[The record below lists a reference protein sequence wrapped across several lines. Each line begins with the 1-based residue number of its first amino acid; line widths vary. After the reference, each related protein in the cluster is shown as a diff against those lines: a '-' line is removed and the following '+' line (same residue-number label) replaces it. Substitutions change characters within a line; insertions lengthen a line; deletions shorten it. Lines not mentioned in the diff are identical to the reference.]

1 MRSQGQMRVHWN
13 NLMTTKSQLSPSWFF
28 YAKLFAKIISNAI
41 IIFMTETALYRKY
54 RPLKFKEVLGQDHI
68 VKVLESSIE
77 NGNIAHAY
85 IFAGSRGTGKTSVA
99 RIFAKEIGTTP
110 NDISEI
116 DAASN
121 TGVDDI
127 RALNESVSTLPFE
140 SKYKVYILDEAHMLS
155 KSAWNALLKTIEE
168 PPKHVIFILA
178 TTEANKIPETIIS
191 RCQTFSFKKPTQKVL
206 KDVVVA
212 IAKKEGFSLEA
223 SSADLVAL
231 LGDGSFRDAQSILQK
246 VMSASKDKKIS
257 PEEVELVTGA
267 PKSEVVNDFIRAIDE
282 NNLELGLGAI
292 SKATEANIDILLY
305 FKLVLHK
312 MRSILLLRNLKSSEE
327 KLQDE
332 MTDTDFKFLKGL
344 ADKKPSKI
352 NSDTLLTLLSYYDM
366 VAKAYI
372 PELPLELVLTKLIA

>member
-1 MRSQGQMRVHWN
+1 MS
-13 NLMTTKSQLSPSWFF
+13 
-28 YAKLFAKIISNAI
+28 
-41 IIFMTETALYRKY
+41 ETVLYRKY
-54 RPLKFKEVLGQDHI
+54 RPQKFKEILGQDHI

-77 NGNIAHAY
+77 NGNIAQAY
-85 IFAGSRGTGKTSVA
+85 IFAGSRGTGKTSAA

-110 NDISEI
+110 NDVSEI

-127 RALNESVSTLPFE
+127 RALNESVNTLPFE

-168 PPKHVIFILA
+168 PPKHVVFILA
-178 TTEANKIPETIIS
+178 TTEVNKIPETIIS

-212 IAKKEGFSLEA
+212 IAKKEGFTLEA

-267 PKSEVVNDFIRAIDE
+267 PKSELVNDFIRAIDE

-292 SKATEANIDILLY
+292 SKATEANIDTLIY

-312 MRSILLLRNLKSSEE
+312 MRSILLLRNLKSSEG
-327 KLQDE
+327 KLQNE
-332 MTDTDFKFLKGL
+332 MTDTDFNFIKKL
-344 ADKKPSKI
+344 ADKKPSTI
-352 NSDTLLTLLSYYDM
+352 NSDTLLILLSYYDM
-366 VAKAYI
+366 VAKSYI
-372 PELPLELVLTKLIA
+372 PELPLELVLTKLIS

>member
-1 MRSQGQMRVHWN
+1 
-13 NLMTTKSQLSPSWFF
+13 
-28 YAKLFAKIISNAI
+28 
-41 IIFMTETALYRKY
+41 MTETALYRKY
-54 RPLKFKEVLGQDHI
+54 RPQKFKEVLGQDHI

-85 IFAGSRGTGKTSVA
+85 IFAGSRGTGKTSIA

-110 NDISEI
+110 NDILEI

-257 PEEVELVTGA
+257 PEEVEIVTGA
-267 PKSEVVNDFIRAIDE
+267 PKTELVNDFIRSIDE
-282 NNLELGLGAI
+282 ENLEIGLSAI
-292 SKATEANIDILLY
+292 SKATEANIDMLLY

-312 MRSILLLRNLKSSEE
+312 MRSILLLRNLKSSEG
-327 KLQDE
+327 KLSNE

-372 PELPLELVLTKLIA
+372 PELPLELVLTKFINKI

>member
-1 MRSQGQMRVHWN
+1 
-13 NLMTTKSQLSPSWFF
+13 
-28 YAKLFAKIISNAI
+28 
-41 IIFMTETALYRKY
+41 MTETALYRKY
-54 RPLKFKEVLGQDHI
+54 RPQKFKEILGQDHI
-68 VKVLESSIE
+68 VKVLESSIK

-85 IFAGSRGTGKTSVA
+85 IFAGSRGTGKTSIA
-99 RIFAKEIGTTP
+99 RILAKEIGTTV

-140 SKYKVYILDEAHMLS
+140 SVYKVYILDEAHMLS

-191 RCQTFSFKKPTQKVL
+191 RCQTFSFRKPTQKML

-223 SSADLVAL
+223 SSADLIAL

-257 PEEVELVTGA
+257 HEEVELVTGA
-267 PKSEVVNDFIRAIDE
+267 PKTELVNDFIRAIDE
-282 NNLELGLGAI
+282 NNLEIGLGAI
-292 SKATEANIDILLY
+292 SKATEANIDMLLY

-312 MRSILLLRNLKSSEE
+312 MRSILLLRNLKSSEG

-344 ADKKPSKI
+344 ADKKPSNPPTGRAGI
-352 NSDTLLTLLSYYDM
+352 TSDTLLTLLSYYDM

-372 PELPLELVLTKLIA
+372 PELPLEIALTKLIK

>member
-1 MRSQGQMRVHWN
+1 MS
-13 NLMTTKSQLSPSWFF
+13 
-28 YAKLFAKIISNAI
+28 
-41 IIFMTETALYRKY
+41 ETALYRKY
-54 RPLKFKEVLGQDHI
+54 RPQKFKEVLGQDHI

-85 IFAGSRGTGKTSVA
+85 IFAGSRGTGKTSIA
-99 RIFAKEIGTTP
+99 RIFAKEIGTTL

-140 SKYKVYILDEAHMLS
+140 STYKVYILDEAHMLS

-191 RCQTFSFKKPTQKVL
+191 RCQTYSFKKPTQKVL
-206 KDVVVA
+206 KDVVIA
-212 IAKKEGFSLEA
+212 TAKKEGFSLEPA
-223 SSADLVAL
+223 SADLIAL

-246 VMSASKDKKIS
+246 VISASKDKKIS
-257 PEEVELVTGA
+257 PEEVEMVTGA
-267 PKSEVVNDFIRAIDE
+267 PKSEIVNDFIRAIDE

-312 MRSILLLRNLKSSEE
+312 MRAILLLRNLKSAEG

-344 ADKKPSKI
+344 AEKKPSKI

-372 PELPLELVLTKLIA
+372 PELPLELVLTKLITD

>member
-1 MRSQGQMRVHWN
+1 MS
-13 NLMTTKSQLSPSWFF
+13 
-28 YAKLFAKIISNAI
+28 
-41 IIFMTETALYRKY
+41 ETALYRKY
-54 RPLKFKEVLGQDHI
+54 RPQKFKEVLGQDHI

-85 IFAGSRGTGKTSVA
+85 IFAGSRGTGKTSIA
-99 RIFAKEIGTTP
+99 RIFAKEIGTTL

-140 SKYKVYILDEAHMLS
+140 STYKVYILDEAHMLS

-168 PPKHVIFILA
+168 PPKHVIFIMA

-206 KDVVVA
+206 KDVVVST
-212 IAKKEGFSLEA
+212 AKKEGFTLEPA
-223 SSADLVAL
+223 SADLIAL

-246 VMSASKDKKIS
+246 VISASKDKKIS
-257 PEEVELVTGA
+257 PEEVETVTGA
-267 PKSEVVNDFIRAIDE
+267 PKSELVNDFIRAIDE
-282 NNLELGLGAI
+282 DNLELGLGAI
-292 SKATEANIDILLY
+292 SKATDSNIDMLLY

-312 MRSILLLRNLKSSEE
+312 MRAILLLRNLKSAEG

-352 NSDTLLTLLSYYDM
+352 NSDTLLILLSYYDM
-366 VAKAYI
+366 VSKAYI
-372 PELPLELVLTKLIA
+372 PELPLELVLTKLIKN

>member
-1 MRSQGQMRVHWN
+1 
-13 NLMTTKSQLSPSWFF
+13 
-28 YAKLFAKIISNAI
+28 
-41 IIFMTETALYRKY
+41 MTETALYRKY
-54 RPLKFKEVLGQDHI
+54 RPHKFKEVLGQDHI

-99 RIFAKEIGTTP
+99 RIFAKEIGTSQ

-140 SKYKVYILDEAHMLS
+140 SIYKVYILDEAHMLS

-178 TTEANKIPETIIS
+178 TTEENKIPETIVS
-191 RCQTFSFKKPTQKVL
+191 RCQSFSFKKPTQNIL
-206 KDVVVA
+206 RDVVIA
-212 IAKKEGFSLEA
+212 IAKKEGFSLET
-223 SSADLVAL
+223 SSADLIAL

-246 VMSASKDKKIS
+246 VMGASKDKKIS
-257 PEEVELVTGA
+257 PEEVEIVTGA
-267 PKSEVVNDFIRAIDE
+267 PKTELVNDFIRAIDE
-282 NNLELGLGAI
+282 NKLELGLKAV
-292 SKATEANIDILLY
+292 SKATEANIDMLLY

-312 MRSILLLRNLKSSEE
+312 MRMILLLRNLKSSEG
-327 KLQDE
+327 KLQNE
-332 MTDTDFKFLKGL
+332 MTDTDLKFLKGI
-344 ADKKPSKI
+344 AEEKPSKI

-366 VAKAYI
+366 VARAYI
-372 PELPLELVLTKLIA
+372 PELPLELVLTKLIL